1 MAPGE
6 AVIRQIAADAEFT
19 RFCRA
24 AETAFNVVYELHSEG
39 R

>member
-6 AVIRQIAADAEFT
+6 AMIRQIAAAAEFT
-19 RFCRA
+19 RFCLA
-24 AETAFNVVYELHSEG
+24 AETAFNVVHELHAEG

>member
-6 AVIRQIAADAEFT
+6 AGIRQIAADAEFT

-24 AETAFNVVYELHSEG
+24 AETAFDVVHELHAEG
-39 R
+39 